1 MKPRVCRNLSV
12 EYGGHLYVNC
22 RNLRCKE
29 IPLDVNNYAQA
40 YRYGENKLLVV
51 AHWINGGAVLA
62 SLAGDI
68 ASIVAPDYIAIP
80 SAVASTA
87 IWINMDKL
95 NSYRCYLLDS
105 EANLKGKYAVTRIVD
120 EEMAEILKDNPNLLK
135 RYMAINKK
143 KECQSAAN
151 ILPVLM
157 EAGLTK

>member
-87 IWINMDKL
+87 IWINMDV
-95 NSYRCYLLDS
+95 SS
-105 EANLKGKYAVTRIVD
+105 G
-120 EEMAEILKDNPNLLK
+120 
-135 RYMAINKK
+135 
-143 KECQSAAN
+143 
-151 ILPVLM
+151 
-157 EAGLTK
+157 